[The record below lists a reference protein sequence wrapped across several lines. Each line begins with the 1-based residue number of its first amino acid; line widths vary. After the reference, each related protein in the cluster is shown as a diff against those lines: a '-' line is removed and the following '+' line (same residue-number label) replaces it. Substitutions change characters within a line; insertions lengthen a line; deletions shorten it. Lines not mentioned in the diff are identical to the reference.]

1 MFYKNLLNLRC
12 IQGKVRLNMN
22 KNEKYFSLPNHP
34 LAKNLIIVSGI
45 YERMKGEKIE
55 FVIKFVGIIVAIVFI

>member
-1 MFYKNLLNLRC
+1 
-12 IQGKVRLNMN
+12 MN

-45 YERMKGEKIE
+45 YERMKREKIE
-55 FVIKFVGIIVAIVFI
+55 FVIKFVGIIVPIVFI